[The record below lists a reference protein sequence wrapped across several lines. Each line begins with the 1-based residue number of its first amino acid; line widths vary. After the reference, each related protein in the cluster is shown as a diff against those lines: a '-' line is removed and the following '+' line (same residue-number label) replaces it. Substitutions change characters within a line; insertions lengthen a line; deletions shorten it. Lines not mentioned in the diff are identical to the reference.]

1 MEIKKDPSLIMENK
15 RFPRFLIGMVFSL
28 SLVFVALEWTNSDK
42 QVTAPTKYEI
52 IWEDE
57 ELVPITTM
65 NDIKPKVLPP
75 APPKIIEEI
84 QIIENDSKL
93 DEIPV
98 ETTEDLNQLVAVKHV
113 DVIIEEPVEEEEVFT
128 IVETMP
134 EFPGGEAALRKF
146 LADNI
151 RYPTLAQE
159 NGIQGKVVIEFIIG
173 KDGGVYDIAVNRSVE
188 GSLDKEAVR
197 VVNLMPKWIP
207 GKKNGKTVKVKY
219 FLPVLF
225 RFQ

>member
-1 MEIKKDPSLIMENK
+1 MFFGTFWEHHTYHYICHMLIIKYLNTILCYSEEIKI
-15 RFPRFLIGMVFSL
+15 V
-28 SLVFVALEWTNSDK
+28 
-42 QVTAPTKYEI
+42 
-52 IWEDE
+52 
-57 ELVPITTM
+57 
-65 NDIKPKVLPP
+65 
-75 APPKIIEEI
+75 
-84 QIIENDSKL
+84 ENDSKL
-93 DEIPV
+93 DEVQV
-98 ETTEDLNQLVAVKHV
+98 ETTEDLDQLVAIKHV
-113 DVIIEEPVEEEEVFT
+113 DVIIKEPEEEEVFT

-134 EFPGGEAALRKF
+134 KFPGGETALRKF

-173 KDGGVYDIAVNRSVE
+173 KDGGVYDIQVSRSVE
-188 GSLDKEAVR
+188 ESLDKEALR

-219 FLPVLF
+219 FLPIMF

>member
-1 MEIKKDPSLIMENK
+1 MEIKKNPSLVMENK
-15 RFPRFLIGMVFSL
+15 RFPRFLTGLLFALSFVFIC
-28 SLVFVALEWTNSDK
+28 LEWTNSDK
-42 QVTAPTKYEI
+42 TVTAPAKSKI

-57 ELVPITTM
+57 ELIPITTM

-75 APPKIIEEI
+75 PPPKIVEEI
-84 QIIENDSKL
+84 EIVKNDEVVEETIETS
-93 DEIPV
+93 
-98 ETTEDLNQLVAVKHV
+98 EDLNQIVAIKHV
-113 DVIIEEPVEEEEVFT
+113 DVIVDEPVEEEEVFT

-134 EFPGGEAALRKF
+134 EFPGGESALRKF

-159 NGIQGKVVIEFIIG
+159 NGIQGKVVVEFIIG
-173 KDGGVYDIAVNRSVE
+173 KDGGVYDIAISRSVE
-188 GSLDKEAVR
+188 GSLDKEATR
-197 VVNLMPKWIP
+197 VVGLMPKWIP

-219 FLPVLF
+219 FLPVMF

>member
-1 MEIKKDPSLIMENK
+1 M
-15 RFPRFLIGMVFSL
+15 
-28 SLVFVALEWTNSDK
+28 
-42 QVTAPTKYEI
+42 
-52 IWEDE
+52 
-57 ELVPITTM
+57 
-65 NDIKPKVLPP
+65 
-75 APPKIIEEI
+75 
-84 QIIENDSKL
+84 
-93 DEIPV
+93 
-98 ETTEDLNQLVAVKHV
+98 
-113 DVIIEEPVEEEEVFT
+113 FT

-173 KDGGVYDIAVNRSVE
+173 KDGGVYDIQVSRSVE
-188 GSLDKEAVR
+188 ESLDKEALR

-219 FLPVLF
+219 FLPIMF

>member
-1 MEIKKDPSLIMENK
+1 MEIKKNPSLVMENK
-15 RFPRFLIGMVFSL
+15 RLPRFLIGLVLAL
-28 SLVFVALEWTNSDK
+28 SLVLVCLEWTNSDK
-42 QVTAPTKYEI
+42 SVTAPSKYKFE
-52 IWEDE
+52 WEDE
-57 ELVPITTM
+57 ELIPITTM
-65 NDIKPKVLPP
+65 NDLKPKVVPP
-75 APPKIIEEI
+75 TPPKIVEELEI
-84 QIIENDSKL
+84 VKNDEVTDETIDTSEEL
-93 DEIPV
+93 DQV
-98 ETTEDLNQLVAVKHV
+98 VAIKHV
-113 DVIIEEPVEEEEVFT
+113 DVVIEDPVEEEEVFT

-146 LADNI
+146 IADNI

-159 NGIQGKVVIEFIIG
+159 NGIQGKVVVEFIIG
-173 KDGGVYDIAVNRSVE
+173 KDGGVYDIAISRSVE

-219 FLPVLF
+219 FLPVMF

>member
-1 MEIKKDPSLIMENK
+1 MEIKKNPLLIMENN
-15 RFPRFLIGMVFSL
+15 RFPRFLIGLLVSL
-28 SLVFVALEWTNSDK
+28 SILFISFEWTNSDK
-42 QVTAPTKYEI
+42 KVTAPERKSI

-65 NDIKPKVLPP
+65 DDIKPKVLPP
-75 APPKIIEEI
+75 APPKVIEEI
-84 QIIENDSKL
+84 KIVENDSKL
-93 DEIPV
+93 DEVQV
-98 ETTEDLNQLVAVKHV
+98 ETTEDLDQLVAIKHV
-113 DVIIEEPVEEEEVFT
+113 DVIIKEPEEEEVFT

-134 EFPGGEAALRKF
+134 KFPGGETALRKF

-173 KDGGVYDIAVNRSVE
+173 KDGGVYDIQVSRSVE
-188 GSLDKEAVR
+188 ASLDKEALR

-219 FLPVLF
+219 FLPIMF

>member
-1 MEIKKDPSLIMENK
+1 MTSNRKSSL
-15 RFPRFLIGMVFSL
+15 RLP
-28 SLVFVALEWTNSDK
+28 
-42 QVTAPTKYEI
+42 
-52 IWEDE
+52 
-57 ELVPITTM
+57 
-65 NDIKPKVLPP
+65 PKV
-75 APPKIIEEI
+75 IEEI
-84 QIIENDSKL
+84 KIVENDSKL
-93 DEIPV
+93 DEVQV
-98 ETTEDLNQLVAVKHV
+98 ETTEDLDQLVAIKHV
-113 DVIIEEPVEEEEVFT
+113 DVIIKEPEEEEVFT

-134 EFPGGEAALRKF
+134 KFPGGETALRKF

-173 KDGGVYDIAVNRSVE
+173 KDGGVYDIQVSRSVE
-188 GSLDKEAVR
+188 ESLDKEALR

-219 FLPVLF
+219 FLPIMF